1 MPPLVAHLNLMGW
14 ISLGGLY
21 LGLALVTLAALNLRG
36 VRLRELD
43 GQTRLF
49 LAAGVFVAG
58 LFVCRRGDSPLRSH
72 PAGAV
77 PTAWLPVLPVGALTA
92 VRLRSISAF
101 G

>member
-21 LGLALVTLAALNLRG
+21 LGLALVTLATLTLRG
-36 VRLRELD
+36 VRIWELD

-58 LFVCRRGDSPLRSH
+58 LFVWTVAVILHCDLIRPAQCQPL
-72 PAGAV
+72 GY
-77 PTAWLPVLPVGALTA
+77 LFYL
-92 VRLRSISAF
+92 SAR
-101 G
+101 